1 MLIKFFKKIKFFEEK
16 QDLDARFWIQKLL
29 LKKSLSSLKY

>member
-1 MLIKFFKKIKFFEEK
+1 MLIKFFKKIKFLEEK